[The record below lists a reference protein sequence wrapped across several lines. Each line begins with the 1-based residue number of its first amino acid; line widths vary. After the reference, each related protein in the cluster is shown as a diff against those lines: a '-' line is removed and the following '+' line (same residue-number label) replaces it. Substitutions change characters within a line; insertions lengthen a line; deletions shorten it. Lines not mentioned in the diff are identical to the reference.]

1 MLAKVAAVALMA
13 GVAGVLASQTAHADD
28 TLLGPLA
35 GSDTAII
42 LGGTTEP
49 TPSTDFAQA
58 AENLYLHALGFDG
71 GATSSM
77 VCDMIATDPCSA
89 PLQVLTTPELIQQ
102 GPSSLTAADD
112 VVLAVRNEFDA
123 NPGAFD
129 AEHPLTI
136 FGYSQSATAESIA
149 MTRLAADGIPKE
161 DLHFVFI
168 GDPSL
173 AETGIWPNLVTDM
186 DGIFGASLT
195 NTLLNDLGMTGVLG
209 NVTPDDVYPTTIYTL
224 DGDGVADF
232 QQDFNAGGL
241 LDPLWNLFTT
251 HVEYLGLTPTE
262 IADATISTD
271 HLITNVD
278 IPNNFN
284 DRRRVAERGIRAR
297 GRQQWT
303 ARERVELLGAV
314 LDQLVLVVDLV
325 ADVTDDVAQH
335 DPPVGEV
342 IGGADNRQVSGG
354 DRCGDGRRTL
364 DQLRAGLDHVAGL
377 ELIRSSEAFT
387 AAQQNRRR
395 HPLDQIAHIAA
406 GQHTVVQRGQRRLD
420 RAAAVVA
427 EDHDHRHAQRA
438 DCEFQ

>member
-1 MLAKVAAVALMA
+1 MNANEVLAKVAGVGLMA
-13 GVAGVLASQTAHADD
+13 GVAGVLSSQAAHAEE

-49 TPSTDFAQA
+49 MPSTAFAQT
-58 AENLYLHALGFDG
+58 AEDLYLHALGFDG
-71 GATSSM
+71 GATGST

-112 VVLAVRNEFDA
+112 VVLAVRNEFYA
-123 NPGAFD
+123 NPTAFD

-149 MTRLAADGIPKE
+149 MARLEADGIPQD

-173 AETGIWPNLVTDM
+173 AETGIWPNLLTDL
-186 DGIFGASLT
+186 DGIFGTSLT
-195 NTLLNDLGMTGVLG
+195 NTLLNDFGMTAVLG
-209 NVTPDDVYPTTIYTL
+209 NVTPNDIYPVTIYTL

-262 IADATISTD
+262 LADATVTTD
-271 HLITNVD
+271 LGSLITNVD
-278 IPNNFN
+278 IPDNFN
-284 DRRRVAERGIRAR
+284 DAAA
-297 GRQQWT
+297 W
-303 ARERVELLGAV
+303 LSAV
-314 LDQLVLVVDLV
+314 F
-325 ADVTDDVAQH
+325 
-335 DPPVGEV
+335 E
-342 IGGADNRQVSGG
+342 GGAANSG
-354 DRCGDGRRTL
+354 L
-364 DQLRAGLDHVAGL
+364 LESLFNSL
-377 ELIRSSEAFT
+377 ELYLTNSF
-387 AAQQNRRR
+387 
-395 HPLDQIAHIAA
+395 
-406 GQHTVVQRGQRRLD
+406 
-420 RAAAVVA
+420 
-427 EDHDHRHAQRA
+427 
-438 DCEFQ
+438 